1 MKKLV
6 ILAAA
11 AVALFSFGCKKE
23 EAQKQQDNA
32 STEQAVE
39 KTDMTQF
46 EKSLPLFQNPQYDL
60 LYKLIEKGIM

>member
-11 AVALFSFGCKKE
+11 AVALFTFGCKKE
-23 EAQKQQDNA
+23 EAQKQQDNV

-46 EKSLPLFQNPQYDL
+46 EKSLSLFQNLMLQY
-60 LYKLIEKGIM
+60 LIQAMQNAF